1 MENVASGP
9 TWFAFFLTRLSSLS
23 TSVESVRNSIH
34 VIWWVMDCGMECN
47 GMGSGEIGGADEVV
61 DEEGNGPNGFGLG
74 VGMGGWYVCT
84 V

>member
-1 MENVASGP
+1 M
-9 TWFAFFLTRLSSLS
+9 
-23 TSVESVRNSIH
+23 
-34 VIWWVMDCGMECN
+34 IWWVMDCGMECN